1 MNSIKYSIVIPCYNS
16 ASMLDELT
24 SRVFKVMALYES
36 FEIIL
41 VDDCSP
47 DKSWEVIQTI
57 CEKDPR
63 VIGVQ
68 LMKNSGQGSAT
79 LAGMRI
85 AGGSFII
92 TMDDDLQHPP
102 EDIPILV
109 NAIMED
115 QNCDVIIGCPKEKKH
130 GITRRLGSNL
140 INNVNS
146 LFLQKDK
153 RLRFTGFRALTNQV
167 GKELTNILTPYPAL
181 GPMIYSI
188 THRVK
193 NVPFNHAPR
202 KVDESNYDIRRIVKQ
217 TLGNFIGYSM
227 LPLRLLAIIGG
238 IGTFC
243 SVFIGLYFIYRYFV
257 VGITVPGWTSLVLVL
272 ISISGFIFFAFGIIG
287 EYILRITMIAS
298 STPQSFVR
306 RHINKKA

>member
-1 MNSIKYSIVIPCYNS
+1 MSSIKYSIVIPCYNS
-16 ASMLDELT
+16 ASILEELT
-24 SRVFKVMALYES
+24 SRIFKVMVLYES

-41 VDDCSP
+41 IDDCSS

-57 CEKDPR
+57 CEKDQR
-63 VIGVQ
+63 VIGLQ

-79 LAGMRI
+79 LAGIRV

-115 QNCDVIIGCPKEKKH
+115 QSCDVITGCPKEKKH
-130 GITRRLGSNL
+130 GITRKLGSSL
-140 INNVNS
+140 INNMNS

-153 RLRFTGFRALTNQV
+153 RLCFTGFRIMTNQI
-167 GKELTNILTPYPAL
+167 GKELINIHTPYPAL

-193 NVPFNHAPR
+193 NVPFNHELR
-202 KVDESNYDIRRIVKQ
+202 KVGRSNYDIQCLVKQ

-238 IGTFC
+238 LGTFC
-243 SVFIGLYFIYRYFV
+243 SVSISLYLIYRYFFI
-257 VGITVPGWTSLVLVL
+257 GISVPGWTSLLLTL

-287 EYILRITMIAS
+287 EYILRIMMITS
-298 STPQSFVR
+298 STPQFFVR
-306 RHINKKA
+306 RHINKKV